1 VADEPRYRIVTHLGA
16 RVGRLNPSWQASPGQ
31 NAIFG
36 PGNSEVTE
44 VCVPSENSLW
54 LKLVQEENSPEVENQ
69 RFKEAML
76 VAAKAPQ
83 DLLTPERPGRLVPS
97 TKRGR

>member
-1 VADEPRYRIVTHLGA
+1 
-16 RVGRLNPSWQASPGQ
+16 
-31 NAIFG
+31 
-36 PGNSEVTE
+36 
-44 VCVPSENSLW
+44 LW

-76 VAAKAPQ
+76 VAAKEPQ